1 MERNVLEFIR
11 EHKIIAI
18 VRGIPSTQ
26 IVQLVQAMVDGVVI
40 YSETKD
46 PTMELTVD
54 IPVKGKTGETK
65 TVTIYFNGNL
75 ADTKEVTF

>member
-26 IVQLVQAMVDGVVI
+26 IVQLVQAMVDGGV
-40 YSETKD
+40 
-46 PTMELTVD
+46 
-54 IPVKGKTGETK
+54 
-65 TVTIYFNGNL
+65 
-75 ADTKEVTF
+75 